1 MDNIKSKLPE
11 YAKDIKL
18 NLSSVLTERGSG
30 SLTQE
35 QRLGTALATAI
46 ASGNATLTAAIEQ
59 EAESFLDEATLNAAR
74 GSAAIMGMN
83 NIYYRFVHLA
93 ENPDYGQMPANLRMN
108 MLMNPGVDKLTFELY
123 SIAVSAVNGC
133 GLCISSHEKS
143 IKHLGGTNAQV
154 QDVVRIAS
162 AVHAAAQVLSYEESK
177 SSVSAEAAA

>member
-1 MDNIKSKLPE
+1 MDQIKNQLPN

-18 NLSSVLTERGSG
+18 NISSVLSERGTG

-46 ASGNATLTAAIEQ
+46 AAGNTQLAKTIEQ
-59 EAESFLDEATLNAAR
+59 EAVSYLDESTVEAAK
-74 GSAAIMGMN
+74 GAAAIMGMN
-83 NIYYRFVHLA
+83 NIYYRFIHLA

-123 SIAVSAVNGC
+123 SIAVSAINGC

-143 IKHLGGTNAQV
+143 IKHLGGSNAQV
-154 QDVVRIAS
+154 QDVVRIA
-162 AVHAAAQVLSYEESK
+162 AVVHAAAQVLDFED
-177 SSVSAEAAA
+177 SSTRSSEAAA

>member
-1 MDNIKSKLPE
+1 MDAIKNQLPD

-18 NLSSVLTERGSG
+18 NISSVLTERGTG

-46 ASGNATLTAAIEQ
+46 ASGNVALAKTIEE
-59 EAESFLDEATLNAAR
+59 EAVAYLDEATVQAAK
-74 GSAAIMGMN
+74 GAAAIMGMN
-83 NIYYRFVHLA
+83 NIYYRFIHLA

-154 QDVVRIAS
+154 QDVVRIA
-162 AVHAAAQVLSYEESK
+162 AVVHAAAQVLSFEGAKVTAS
-177 SSVSAEAAA
+177 EAA